1 MIGAYTDSHGRKAG
15 LTLSIALMM
24 IGTTMMVVTP
34 SYGAIGLV
42 RRF

>member
-1 MIGAYTDSHGRKAG
+1 MIGAHTDSRGRKAG

-24 IGTTMMVVTP
+24 IRTTMMVVTP